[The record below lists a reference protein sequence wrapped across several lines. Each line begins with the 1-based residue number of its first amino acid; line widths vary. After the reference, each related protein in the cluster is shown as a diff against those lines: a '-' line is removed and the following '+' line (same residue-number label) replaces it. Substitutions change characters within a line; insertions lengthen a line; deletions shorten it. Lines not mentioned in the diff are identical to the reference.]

1 MSLNKEN
8 FNEGEYCSKNKDVYR
23 EILPNAVSTTEGREM
38 KRVANSSS
46 ITGLSEADLDFSV
59 LNESQQNE
67 EKMWNEGTKSKK

>member
-67 EKMWNEGTKSKK
+67 EKM